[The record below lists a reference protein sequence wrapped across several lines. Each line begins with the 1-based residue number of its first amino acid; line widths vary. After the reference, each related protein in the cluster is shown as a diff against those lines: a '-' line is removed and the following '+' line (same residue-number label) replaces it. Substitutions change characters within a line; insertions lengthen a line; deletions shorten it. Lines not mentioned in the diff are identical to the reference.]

1 MELLRRASFLGSSE
15 SSVADREWS
24 FIGDNIYLINSST
37 VSHKALTDPKLHAK
51 FARRQTLAWCI
62 DSSLSSDDFLTFF
75 GDQCITHAH
84 AHDGVTLAD
93 LFHITNALRFWTFPQ
108 RLQSC
113 PAFEAPAV
121 AFIVAHLGAA
131 DARAKC
137 PSSAAFLI
145 LAGILKTFDD
155 TTNEFRGMNADS
167 EDQRVMVCASA

>member
-121 AFIVAHLGAA
+121 AFIEQSVEAGTTPRRMEWLAALGVTVTIVW
-131 DARAKC
+131 
-137 PSSAAFLI
+137 LYLEI
-145 LAGILKTFDD
+145 LRLLSLL
-155 TTNEFRGMNADS
+155 R
-167 EDQRVMVCASA
+167 R